1 MTWTWILLGVGI
13 ASRYFQLR
21 VVVCRVHNHLKIR
34 SGTTFA
40 AHVRRLHKIWV
51 TALFGLLTVAAFE
64 DS

>member
-1 MTWTWILLGVGI
+1 MGVGI

-34 SGTTFA
+34 SVTTSFA

-51 TALFGLLTVAAFE
+51 SALFGLLTVAAFE